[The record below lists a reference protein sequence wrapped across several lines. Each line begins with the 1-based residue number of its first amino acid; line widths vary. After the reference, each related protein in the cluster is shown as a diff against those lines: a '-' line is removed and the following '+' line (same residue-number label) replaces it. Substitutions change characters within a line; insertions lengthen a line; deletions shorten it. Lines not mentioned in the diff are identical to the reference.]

1 MLPERLIEMN
11 NIKITVGTKTDEGG
25 CIGLRNVRL
34 REKIL
39 TKLFG
44 HHKNMVMLIPT
55 DDVDA
60 IHIKEER
67 LGGESDE
74 TVRD

>member
-1 MLPERLIEMN
+1 MN

-25 CIGLRNVRL
+25 SIGLRNVRL
-34 REKIL
+34 RERIL

-55 DDVDA
+55 EDVDT

-67 LGGESDE
+67 ESGESNE
-74 TVRD
+74 AI